1 MGTQHC
7 TPGRPC
13 GTIHWR
19 PQAQS
24 GVSLCLLCLGTILK
38 LPVIVPNI
46 PSPYPLA
53 KIDTSK
59 KTVLFI
65 FVAPA

>member
-46 PSPYPLA
+46 A
-53 KIDTSK
+53 KEIT
-59 KTVLFI
+59 
-65 FVAPA
+65 